1 MGMAKEISNVVI
13 SRALRNLSP
22 EEHKKINPKTVM
34 GMRWVL
40 TRKADQ
46 TAKARLVVLGF
57 QAHNLTEVETTS
69 PTLSKLGRNCVLA
82 VAAAMGFIV
91 KSGDVT
97 SAFLQTG
104 ISLEDENLHVL
115 APPELSAMFGA
126 EHGEQLVLKV
136 REAFYG
142 LAHAPR
148 KWFEKCVRT
157 MVNLQWRQ
165 LKGDKCIFTLYED
178 DGSGNLTLVGIAGI
192 HVDDYLI
199 AGNPASKLFKEM
211 EQELYNTFRWGKW
224 EDTSFEF
231 AGCLV
236 KQNPDGSIMLTQE
249 DYVLKWIE
257 EIPIDKTKS
266 KKALLDA
273 SEIAQLRGALGTIS
287 WRATQT
293 GPQFLAET
301 SLLLSEVNVAT
312 IDTLYRVNRL
322 VREMRR
328 EAGQGLLFPCWNKPI
343 KELAVITYADASQH
357 NRPDRS
363 STIGIITL
371 LGPREVL
378 QGEECQ
384 LAVLQWKSG
393 KTPRQCLG
401 SNGAEVQSITI
412 GEDQNYQVRM
422 LLAEIAGENITRS
435 NLSEVVQQVP
445 GALVMDS
452 RGIYDAMTRNLSS
465 LHGLRESRGGY
476 ELVLAVNS
484 ALRAATLLR
493 WVNGLSQLGDGLT
506 KSGARKMLLQFF
518 SQRQFWRLVDDPK
531 FEAGRKVHKREL
543 ERKIKEM
550 QALFVQKVKELA
562 AKENLPWDEGP
573 MVTYDHLT

>member
-1 MGMAKEISNVVI
+1 MTWSHLTLDQKKEY
-13 SRALRNLSP
+13 
-22 EEHKKINPKTVM
+22 KKLGPKTVM

-57 QAHNLTEVETTS
+57 QAHNLCEVETSS
-69 PTLSKLGRNCVLA
+69 PTMSKLGRNCVLA
-82 VAAAMGFIV
+82 IAAAMGFIV

-115 APPELSAMFGA
+115 APPELSAIFGA
-126 EHGEQLVLKV
+126 QHGEQLVLKV
-136 REAFYG
+136 RETFYG
-142 LAHAPR
+142 CAHAPR
-148 KWFEKCVRT
+148 KWFEKCVNT
-157 MVNLQWRQ
+157 MSKLNWKQ
-165 LKGDKCIFTLYED
+165 LKGDRYIFALYETD
-178 DGSGNLTLVGIAGI
+178 KDGHQILVGIAGI

-199 AGNPASKLFKEM
+199 AGSPTPKLFQDM
-211 EQELYNTFRWGKW
+211 EKELYNTFRWGKW
-224 EDTSFEF
+224 EDSAFGF

-236 KQNPDGSIMLTQE
+236 KQLPDGSIMLAQE

-266 KKALLDA
+266 KKALLDT
-273 SEIAQLRGALGTIS
+273 SEIAQLRGALGTSS

-301 SLLLSEVNVAT
+301 SLLLSEINVAT

-322 VREMRR
+322 MR
-328 EAGQGLLFPCWNKPI
+328 EASQGLLFPCWRKSI
-343 KELAVITYADASQH
+343 KDLAVIIYADASQH
-357 NRPDRS
+357 NRLDRS

-412 GEDQNYQVRM
+412 GKGQNYQIRM
-422 LLAEIAGENITRS
+422 LLAEISGEDINRS
-435 NLSEVVQQVP
+435 SLYDVVKRIP

-452 RGIYDAMTRNLSS
+452 RGIYDAMTRNMSA

-484 ALRAATLLR
+484 ARRAETMLR
-493 WVNGLSQLGDGLT
+493 WVNGMSQLGDGLT
-506 KSGARKMLLQFF
+506 KNNARKMLLQFF
-518 SQRQFWRLVDDPK
+518 SQKQYWRLVDDPK

-543 ERKIKEM
+543 EKKINEM
-550 QALFVQKVKELA
+550 QALVVQKVKELA

-573 MVTYDHLT
+573 VVTYHHLT